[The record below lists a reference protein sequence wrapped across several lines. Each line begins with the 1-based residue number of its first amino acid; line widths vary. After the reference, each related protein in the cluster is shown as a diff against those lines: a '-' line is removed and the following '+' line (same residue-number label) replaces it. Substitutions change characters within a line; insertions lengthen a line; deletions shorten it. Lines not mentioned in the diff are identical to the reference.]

1 MTISTLPFDGVDN
14 MKTRQDAWSHE
25 EDVLLAET
33 VLQYIRE
40 GKTQLAAFEVVGR
53 QLHRTAAAC
62 GFRWNAEVRKRH
74 LEAIEQA
81 KKQRKERKR
90 ALEMMKKWQKEAAAV
105 SFGAPDDPKLA
116 EGSSPFLPAAPLTL
130 DECISF
136 LQRLRND
143 VEQLEAARRENE
155 RLKRERAEWQARNE
169 QLAKKAERLEARQTT
184 VHEDYEALV
193 KIMAR
198 ARQLASEEGDRFSLA
213 QLLLSET
220 GGQVEPM
227 AHS

>member
-1 MTISTLPFDGVDN
+1 

-40 GKTQLAAFEVVGR
+40 GKTQLAAFADVGKK
-53 QLHRTAAAC
+53 LHRTAAAC

-90 ALEMMKKWQKEAAAV
+90 ALEMMKKWQKEQ
-105 SFGAPDDPKLA
+105 DPFPFSSAGSSQEA

-130 DECISF
+130 DQCISF
-136 LQRLRND
+136 LQALRRD
-143 VEQLEAARRENE
+143 AKQLETAEQENE
-155 RLKRERAEWQARNE
+155 RLKREHAEWRARNE
-169 QLAKKAERLEARQTT
+169 QLAQKIERLEARQTT
-184 VHEDYEALV
+184 VQEDYEALV

-198 ARQLASEEGDRFSLA
+198 ARQLAAEEGDRLPFAHWLLA
-213 QLLLSET
+213 EAREQNERA
-220 GGQVEPM
+220 

>member
-1 MTISTLPFDGVDN
+1 

-40 GKTQLAAFEVVGR
+40 GKTQLAAFEEVGR

-62 GFRWNAEVRKRH
+62 GFRWNAEVRKRY
-74 LEAIEQA
+74 LDAIEQA

-90 ALEMMKKWQKEAAAV
+90 ALEMVKKWQKEANAITLSV
-105 SFGAPDDPKLA
+105 PDKNTSA

-130 DECISF
+130 DQCISF
-136 LQRLRND
+136 LQTLRRD
-143 VEQLEAARRENE
+143 AEQLETVRQENE

-169 QLAKKAERLEARQTT
+169 QLAQKLSRLEARQMT
-184 VHEDYEALV
+184 VQEDYEALI
-193 KIMAR
+193 KIMTR
-198 ARQLASEEGDRFSLA
+198 ARQLASEEGERFSLA
-213 QLLLSET
+213 HLLLAET
-220 GGQVEPM
+220 GEQNEPM

>member
-1 MTISTLPFDGVDN
+1 MKKMYCWLKRCCNIYAKEKRNLPLLKSLGDNCTAQRRHAGSAGTPRCGNDTLKPLN
-14 MKTRQDAWSHE
+14 RQKTAKRT
-25 EDVLLAET
+25 ET
-33 VLQYIRE
+33 GIGNDE
-40 GKTQLAAFEVVGR
+40 
-53 QLHRTAAAC
+53 
-62 GFRWNAEVRKRH
+62 
-74 LEAIEQA
+74 
-81 KKQRKERKR
+81 
-90 ALEMMKKWQKEAAAV
+90 KWQKEAAAV

-116 EGSSPFLPAAPLTL
+116 EGSSPFLPATPLTL

>member
-1 MTISTLPFDGVDN
+1 

-40 GKTQLAAFEVVGR
+40 GKTQLAAFEDVGR

-74 LEAIEQA
+74 LDAIEQA

-90 ALEMMKKWQKEAAAV
+90 ALEMMKKWQKEAAAIA
-105 SFGAPDDPKLA
+105 FPALDDSKAA

-130 DECISF
+130 DQCIAF
-136 LQRLRND
+136 LQALRRD
-143 VEQLEAARRENE
+143 AEQLEAARQENE
-155 RLKRERAEWQARNE
+155 RLKLERAEWEARNE
-169 QLAKKAERLEARQTT
+169 QLRKKLQHLEARQST
-184 VHEDYEALV
+184 VQEDFEALV

-198 ARQLASEEGDRFSLA
+198 ARQLAAEEGDRLSLA
-213 QLLLSET
+213 QLLLAEVGEQS
-220 GGQVEPM
+220 EPM

>member
-1 MTISTLPFDGVDN
+1 

-40 GKTQLAAFEVVGR
+40 GKTQLAAFEEVGR
-53 QLHRTAAAC
+53 QLRRTAAAC

-74 LEAIEQA
+74 LDAIEQA

-90 ALEMMKKWQKEAAAV
+90 ALEMMKKWQKEANTV
-105 SFGAPDDPKLA
+105 TFRPLDENKGA

-130 DECISF
+130 DQCISF
-136 LQRLRND
+136 LQALRRD
-143 VEQLEAARRENE
+143 AEQLEAARQENE
-155 RLKRERAEWQARNE
+155 RLKRERTEWLARNE
-169 QLAKKAERLEARQTT
+169 QLTQKLARLEARQTT
-184 VHEDYEALV
+184 VQEDYEALV

-198 ARQLASEEGDRFSLA
+198 ARQLVSEEGERFSLA
-213 QLLLSET
+213 QLLLAET
-220 GGQVEPM
+220 GEQSEPM
-227 AHS
+227 ARSQ